1 MALRSKIRGS
11 RDCVHLMKPVW
22 AFLKMFHLDAR
33 WTELSVCMYLAAR
46 EGQAWSWE
54 CFSVSHWPLSV
65 AESSQGLGPIPAF
78 CCPTGDVGIL
88 GSSKRGEAMHMST
101 MRQMLIG
108 SPHACTAW
116 QKKGCSPSTCSQA
129 QPECSITSACKGK
142 LEELCQKFFIGRR
155 EKKKLLLLAQESV
168 TA

>member
-1 MALRSKIRGS
+1 MALRSKIWGS

-88 GSSKRGEAMHMST
+88 GSSKRGEAIHTS
-101 MRQMLIG
+101 RMLIS

-116 QKKGCSPSTCSQA
+116 QKEGCSPSTCSQA

-168 TA
+168 AA